1 MTVFTP
7 KQAHVID
14 NTKQPNRES
23 SLRTQMRE
31 MGKVLV
37 AYSGGV
43 DSTYLAAIA
52 NQELG
57 ADSLCV
63 LGLSPSVSQFQRDQA
78 IDQAV
83 DLGLNF
89 ITVETDEFA
98 DVNYVANPSNRC
110 FFCKSELYA
119 KLRNIADERGIAH
132 ILDGTNA
139 DDLDGHRPGHQAAAD
154 ADVRSPLAECGF
166 SKDDIRELSR
176 AIGIVGWDKP
186 SSPCLSS
193 RVAYG
198 VPVTIERLARVETS
212 ENILRASGFREF
224 RVRDLGSSARIE
236 IDPTE
241 MTDKLDADKCN
252 EIIDGVKKSGF
263 GSVSIDAKGY
273 RSGSMNE
280 ITGNI

>member
-1 MTVFTP
+1 MTVLTP
-7 KQAHVID
+7 QQDHVID
-14 NTKQPNRES
+14 NTKHPNREA

-31 MGKVLV
+31 MGRVLV

-52 NQELG
+52 NEELG
-57 ADSLCV
+57 VDALCV

-78 IDQAV
+78 IKQAA

-89 ITVETDEFA
+89 VTIETDEFA

-119 KLRNIADERGIAH
+119 KLRNLADEQGIEY

-139 DDLDGHRPGHQAAAD
+139 DDLGGHRPGHQAAGD
-154 ADVRSPLAECGF
+154 AGVRSPLAEIGF
-166 SKDDIRELSR
+166 SKDDIRKFSR
-176 AIGIVGWDKP
+176 TFGIEGWDKP

-212 ENILRASGFREF
+212 ENILRANGFSEF

-236 IDPTE
+236 INPIE

-252 EIIDGVKKSGF
+252 EIIDGVKRAGF
-263 GSVSIDAKGY
+263 GSVLVDAKGY

-280 ITGNI
+280 ITSNI

>member
-1 MTVFTP
+1 MTVLTP

-212 ENILRASGFREF
+212 ENILRASGFSEF

-252 EIIDGVKKSGF
+252 EIIDGVKRSGF

>member
-212 ENILRASGFREF
+212 ENILRASGFSEF

-252 EIIDGVKKSGF
+252 EIIDGVKRSGF